1 VGSGALVRPGDLLV
15 LTLPNHE
22 RDIDTS
28 TARPTISVTGDAATR
43 VVALSGTGEVLT
55 DSTTPGGTIT
65 IPQYTALIALL
76 CTGGSGA
83 VAAGLAG
90 WTASDRL
97 PYVGSGVSL
106 ASRAVVTGLA
116 APDRSFR
123 SASAATANAA
133 GPAASASAVK
143 TWLPSD
149 TSTVVVS
156 IDATEDADISA
167 LALGLTGAI
176 RAAAADGGEQAPTVV
191 TAGGRAHLLYAVEPD
206 PASSAGT
213 DIEVSVVTGN
223 TWRLAGVLG
232 GTADV
237 AITATAIASQGASA
251 VVAPMVQASTGNATV
266 RWAAPSSP
274 QPTGTLGP
282 QGGTS

>member
-1 VGSGALVRPGDLLV
+1 V
-15 LTLPNHE
+15 L
-22 RDIDTS
+22 IDK
-28 TARPTISVTGDAATR
+28 
-43 VVALSGTGEVLT
+43 
-55 DSTTPGGTIT
+55 TTPGGTAGETIT

-83 VAAGLAG
+83 IPAGLAG

-133 GPAASASAVK
+133 GPAASATAVR

-149 TSTVVVS
+149 TATVVVS
-156 IDATEDADISA
+156 IDATEGADISA
-167 LALGLTGAI
+167 LTLGLTGAI
-176 RAAAADGGEQAPTVV
+176 RVAAADGGEQAPTMV
-191 TAGGRAHLLYAVEPD
+191 TAGGRAHLLYAVQPD
-206 PASSAGT
+206 PAFSAGT

-237 AITATAIASQGASA
+237 ATTATAIASQGASA
-251 VVAPMVQASTGNATV
+251 IVAPMVQASTGTATV

-274 QPTGTLGP
+274 QPTAPLGEE
-282 QGGTS
+282 GGPF